1 MECKQ
6 FLIATLEMCNARH
19 FLWLWAALAVVT
31 MTLFSLLVLI
41 FLLSKELTL
50 SAAVEVF
57 VGKQNF
63 STSLRPTDLSEESA
77 AIVTSGT
84 SRDDDLQGYRRVRRM
99 LQQLKFNKDKMRIIE
114 KAFFYAFRKCHL
126 SDVTELVPL
135 EAEARN
141 EQKKCIV
148 EKLEKLE
155 NFPGEYTQYLR
166 NDTDINESEVL
177 LERLNMEK
185 DNSLN
190 IENDNNLSN
199 LNGPVREA
207 RIKSNTPYGSNPSNM
222 LKTSLAK
229 IKNVPK
235 AKHGGGEKPT
245 KKMQSEVGDPAI
257 KQISDLP
264 NFPSITLGG
273 DGNDTQ
279 QGLILYI
286 NFTVSQDG
294 GFSIVDSPAQL
305 GQVLKSIPETL
316 NYVIGHINKRREKTN
331 VA

>member
-1 MECKQ
+1 MECNQ
-6 FLIATLEMCNARH
+6 FLIATLEMCNTRH
-19 FLWLWAALAVVT
+19 FLWLWAGLALVT

-41 FLLSKELTL
+41 LLLSKELAL

-63 STSLRPTDLSEESA
+63 STSEESA
-77 AIVTSGT
+77 AIVTSG
-84 SRDDDLQGYRRVRRM
+84 SQDDDLQGYRRGRRM
-99 LQQLKFNKDKMRIIE
+99 LQQLKFNKDKIRIIE

-126 SDVTELVPL
+126 SDVTDLVPM
-135 EAEARN
+135 EEEVRN

-166 NDTDINESEVL
+166 NDTNINESEVL

-199 LNGPVREA
+199 LNGPVKEA
-207 RIKSNTPYGSNPSNM
+207 QIKSKTPYGANPSNM
-222 LKTSLAK
+222 LKTSLEK
-229 IKNVPK
+229 SKNVPK
-235 AKHGGGEKPT
+235 AKHGAGEKST
-245 KKMQSEVGDPAI
+245 KNKQSEVDDPAI